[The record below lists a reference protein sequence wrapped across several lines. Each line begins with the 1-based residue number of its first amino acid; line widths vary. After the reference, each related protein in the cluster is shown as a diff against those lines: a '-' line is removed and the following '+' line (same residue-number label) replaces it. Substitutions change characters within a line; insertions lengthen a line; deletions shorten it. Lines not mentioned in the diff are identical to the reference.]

1 MAAHRT
7 LLRKLLLNA
16 QAALKAEKLVG
27 AEDMELIWSEN
38 TKLLTHLIK
47 A

>member
-7 LLRKLLLNA
+7 LLGKLLLNA
-16 QAALKAEKLVG
+16 KAALEGEKLVG
-27 AEDMELIWSEN
+27 AGDMELTWSEN
-38 TKLLTHLIK
+38 MKLLTHLIK